1 MQNTCAALDFAERYP
16 QYEFLIR
23 LTESF
28 YYCLLTG
35 LDPNSWFWK
44 WDDKSIQKGKEQI
57 A

>member
-16 QYEFLIR
+16 QYKFLIR